1 MREDKTI
8 ALVTG
13 GARGIGLEVVNGL
26 ADRGMHV
33 LVGARDPR
41 SSDEVVSALRARGAD
56 VVSVELDVDDAAS
69 IAAAAERVDRE
80 YGRLDVLVNNAG
92 IAGDRPAQVAG
103 RVDLDVVRAVFATN
117 VFGVIAVTEAMI
129 PLLRRSAHGRIVN
142 VSSSVG
148 SLTLMSDPDYYFAD
162 MPGFLAYPT
171 SKTALNQ
178 VTVQYAK
185 ALRPDGILVNAA
197 DPGPCRTDFTR
208 GIPGVERTAADGAQV
223 ICDLAVIGDDA
234 ESGSYRRDTGLVPW

>member
-1 MREDKTI
+1 MGGDKTI

-26 ADRGMHV
+26 ADLGMQV
-33 LVGARDPR
+33 LLGARSPR
-41 SSDEVVSALRARGAD
+41 KSDETVGLLRARGVD
-56 VVSVELDVDDAAS
+56 VVSVGLDVDDATS
-69 IAAAAERVDRE
+69 IAAAAAWVDRE

-92 IAGDRPAQVAG
+92 IAGDRAAQVAG
-103 RVDLDVVRAVFATN
+103 HVDMDVVRAVFTTN

-148 SLTLMSDPDYYFAD
+148 SLTRMSDPGHYFAD
-162 MPGFLAYPT
+162 MPGFLAYPA

-178 VTVQYAK
+178 VTLQYAK
-185 ALRPDGILVNAA
+185 ALRPYGILVNAA

-208 GIPGVERTAADGAQV
+208 GIPGVERTAAEGARV
-223 ICDLAVIGDDA
+223 ICDLATLGDDG
-234 ESGSYRRDTGLVPW
+234 ESGSYRRDTGPVPW

>member
-1 MREDKTI
+1 MPANKTL

-26 ADRGMHV
+26 ADLGMHV
-33 LVGARDPR
+33 LLGARNPDSTDETLR
-41 SSDEVVSALRARGAD
+41 SLRARGAE
-56 VVSVELDVDDAAS
+56 VVPVRLDVDDAAS
-69 IAAAAERVDRE
+69 IATAAEWVDHE

-92 IAGDRPAQVAG
+92 IAGDQSAQVAG
-103 RVDLDVVRAVFATN
+103 HVDLDVVRAVFTTN

-129 PLLRRSAHGRIVN
+129 PLLRRSARGRIVN

-148 SLTLMSDPDYYFAD
+148 SLTRMSDPGHYFAD
-162 MPGFLAYPT
+162 MPGLLAYPT

-178 VTVQYAK
+178 VTLQYAK
-185 ALRPDGILVNAA
+185 ALRGDGILVNAA

-208 GIPGVERTAADGAQV
+208 GIPGVERTAADGARV
-223 ICDLAVIGDDA
+223 ICELATLGDSA
-234 ESGSYRRDTGLVPW
+234 ESGSYRRDTGPVPW